1 MQWQVSDY
9 REHLDKYGFGRVE
22 ILYDG
27 NGAQCV
33 MIIGELMMLVWFV
46 DNLAFLVLLLLYKGS
61 SVQDGTGDIWLDNVA
76 YTVNERSQWNTVVQS
91 RRGDHII
98 VDTVKMQV
106 LDVVSINIE
115 VMDKCMDKLKLETK
129 DIL

>member
-1 MQWQVSDY
+1 MM
-9 REHLDKYGFGRVE
+9 E
-22 ILYDG
+22 

-76 YTVNERSQWNTVVQS
+76 YTVNERSQ
-91 RRGDHII
+91 
-98 VDTVKMQV
+98 
-106 LDVVSINIE
+106 
-115 VMDKCMDKLKLETK
+115 
-129 DIL
+129 